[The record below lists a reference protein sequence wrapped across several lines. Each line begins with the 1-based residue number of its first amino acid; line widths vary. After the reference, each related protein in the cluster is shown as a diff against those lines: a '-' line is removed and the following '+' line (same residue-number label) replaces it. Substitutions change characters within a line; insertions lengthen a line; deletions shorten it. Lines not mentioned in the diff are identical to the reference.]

1 MKLYVYCLAKDIAAL
16 TTPVSGIS
24 GAAVKLIKIEG
35 FSVLASEFA
44 GDSTP
49 VTRDNALAH
58 DAVVRSV
65 LDQASP
71 LPFRFGTLVTESHLG
86 SYIGTHRDGLEA
98 KLAQVQGCLEM
109 SVKIIWNTDQPD
121 LEAECTDL
129 GVGAAFLQQ
138 KRREI
143 LGDERRAAEVK
154 EIASWLR
161 EQVGM
166 LIREEQIVLSPA
178 QKLIIAAA
186 HLVERECMQP
196 YRERLAAARK
206 IRPELHFLV
215 SGPWPPY
222 SFSNIDLEF
231 KTRFGVS

>member
-1 MKLYVYCLAKDIAAL
+1 MKLYVYGLAKNIAAL

-24 GAAVKLIKIEG
+24 GAAVKLINLEG
-35 FSVLASEFA
+35 FTVLASEFA

-65 LDQASP
+65 LDQATP
-71 LPFRFGTLVTESHLG
+71 LAFRFGTLVTEPQLAG
-86 SYIGTHRDGLEA
+86 YIATHRAGLEA
-98 KLAQVQGCLEM
+98 KLAQVNGCLEM
-109 SVKIIWNTDQPD
+109 SVKIIWNT
-121 LEAECTDL
+121 AEVEVGTESADL
-129 GVGAAFLQQ
+129 GPGAAFLQQ

-154 EIASWLR
+154 EIASWLSQ
-161 EQVGM
+161 QVGL
-166 LIREEQIVLSPA
+166 LIREEQTVLTPA
-178 QKLIIAAA
+178 QKLIVAAA
-186 HLVERECMQP
+186 HLVERECMQA
-196 YRERLAAARK
+196 YRERLAEARK
-206 IRPELHFLV
+206 IRHELHFLV